1 MTHYV
6 APIRWLHPG
15 DHAISVLLNGVQ
27 VAGTPIRARAEGME
41 VGLSTSILTGAGV
54 ERCVAGEKATI
65 KLEAKDYGGNPI
77 HRGGA
82 PLMLEARVPGED
94 PVQGEMHDIEKRHV
108 RVLIRGGK
116 GGSHGGGAHP
126 RGASPTVRT
135 LPVLCVAGPME
146 PEECRVDAGKLMLH
160 WQAGEPGIV
169 RVTRKDQF
177 GNPTRDCGPL
187 NRLGAEVV
195 GPGPCDCEAI
205 ELGDGTCELRLRAS
219 AAGSY
224 DVSIVAMSVPA
235 GMSNAPRE
243 VGHFAAEVTAG
254 VTFPSACVA
263 RMALLI
269 NNGSGGQVEESLGE
283 PDSDI
288 TLPAT
293 VMAGDRVL
301 VYVLPRDACGH
312 RTRWT
317 GGERIAVAA
326 RGPAEIPF
334 EPLDTVGA
342 FAASLS
348 AAGAYSLAALVG
360 DCSCAGWPRVLQV
373 VAGPCDP
380 DRCTV
385 SGDALGNCATG
396 TPLKLQLQAA
406 DRYGNPRS
414 MGGDLVEV
422 GAKPRNGG
430 ARIETDVHDNGDG
443 TYALTIVLEEAA
455 PHDLFLTVNGLSDR
469 ESRYFLAPALAP
481 LAAPDCMV
489 RGVGETPPNLCET
502 STLYVQPANP
512 IRQMSGREGVTVTI
526 HTPSGLAFNSPVK
539 FEQSNQRFS
548 SAVFWVESGAHS
560 IAVTLNGQPL
570 PGCPFLV
577 HVRDPARRSATR
589 KQPRRRRGRWRR
601 RRLGKRRQEP
611 RRRKRRR

>member
-1 MTHYV
+1 MSF
-6 APIRWLHPG
+6 P
-15 DHAISVLLNGVQ
+15 S
-27 VAGTPIRARAEGME
+27 
-41 VGLSTSILTGAGV
+41 GLT
-54 ERCVAGEKATI
+54 
-65 KLEAKDYGGNPI
+65 
-77 HRGGA
+77 
-82 PLMLEARVPGED
+82 
-94 PVQGEMHDIEKRHV
+94 
-108 RVLIRGGK
+108 
-116 GGSHGGGAHP
+116 
-126 RGASPTVRT
+126 
-135 LPVLCVAGPME
+135 
-146 PEECRVDAGKLMLH
+146 
-160 WQAGEPGIV
+160 
-169 RVTRKDQF
+169 
-177 GNPTRDCGPL
+177 
-187 NRLGAEVV
+187 
-195 GPGPCDCEAI
+195 
-205 ELGDGTCELRLRAS
+205 
-219 AAGSY
+219 
-224 DVSIVAMSVPA
+224 
-235 GMSNAPRE
+235 APRE

-254 VTFPSACVA
+254 STFPSACVA
-263 RMALLI
+263 RMALLVD
-269 NNGSGGQVEESLGE
+269 GGGGGGQVEESLGE

-301 VYVLPRDACGH
+301 VYVLPRDATGNK
-312 RTRWT
+312 TRWT

-385 SGDALGNCATG
+385 SGDALGNCSTG
-396 TPLKLQLQAA
+396 APLKLQLQAA

-430 ARIETDVHDNGDG
+430 ARVDADVYDNGDG
-443 TYALTIVLEEAA
+443 TYALTLVLDEAA
-455 PHDLFLTVNGLSDR
+455 PHDLFLTVNALSDR

-481 LAAPDCMV
+481 LAAPDCTV
-489 RGVGETPPNLCET
+489 RGVGDASPNLCDT
-502 STLYVQPANP
+502 STVYVQPSNP

-539 FEQSNQRFS
+539 FEQSNRRFA

-570 PGCPFLV
+570 PGCPCLLYTSPSP
-577 HVRDPARRSATR
+577 RDATLSRMPSSA
-589 KQPRRRRGRWRR
+589 
-601 RRLGKRRQEP
+601 
-611 RRRKRRR
+611 